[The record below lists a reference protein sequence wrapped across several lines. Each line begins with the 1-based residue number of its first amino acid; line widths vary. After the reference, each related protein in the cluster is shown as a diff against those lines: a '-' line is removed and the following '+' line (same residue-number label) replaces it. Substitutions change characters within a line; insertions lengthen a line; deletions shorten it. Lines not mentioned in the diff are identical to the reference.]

1 MKKRITLLAFALLMV
16 NANQAQIYITPD
28 LENDRESEEING
40 LYGNIIYH
48 GLDADQPNWVPTGS
62 GILLVYLVEPTCLI
76 GRKINK

>member
-1 MKKRITLLAFALLMV
+1 MAFALLMV
-16 NANQAQIYITPD
+16 NANQAQIFITPD

-62 GILLVYLVEPTCLI
+62 GILLLGALGGAYLI
-76 GRKINK
+76 KGRKRINK